1 MPFVV
6 KALRDL
12 DRTTGP
18 TPKGTVFELP
28 DSDADGVKIL
38 VDAGYVEIHK
48 PDAGPKKPAAG
59 A

>member
-1 MPFVV
+1 MPIFV
-6 KALRDL
+6 KALKDL

-18 TPKGTVFELP
+18 TPKGSVFELP
-28 DSDADGVKIL
+28 DSEAEGVKIL

-48 PDAGPKKPAAG
+48 PEPAPKKPAAG